1 MAAVEKTDILVFD
14 DTDDTKDLFDQ
25 VFRHQ
30 IKDGVYSFSYA
41 KTVEDSLTLMKQKPF
56 DIFLSDISVDGTDAI
71 DLIRDLR
78 KQYPVMKCVIISAY
92 GDINTLRSLM
102 RVGAHDFVIK
112 PIDIDDLVDTI
123 DKTAKYVARTK
134 EIEKTNKKFAAIS
147 NELDV
152 TAQLQRSMLPG
163 NVIRNGSIDLWA
175 DTVPAAEVGGDFY
188 DYFWLSDTKLGIV
201 MADVSGKNV
210 SAAMFAVMA
219 KTLIKAFAKV
229 YSSPAEC
236 FQKTNITLCGENTTT
251 MFVTAMYGIVDIE
264 KNELTYTNA
273 GHLPIVSVLPGQ
285 EARFLE
291 CDAGMALG
299 IWDETEFTDNV
310 HKFSP
315 GEMIMLYT
323 DGVTE
328 AAAVDGAEFDTKR
341 LSSVVTENSKKNP
354 QLVTKELVSAIKQF
368 TTGAAQSDDIT
379 TLCLKYRYR
388 VISHDN

>member
-1 MAAVEKTDILVFD
+1 MDALEKTEILVFD

-41 KTVEDSLTLMKQKPF
+41 KTVKDSLDLMQQKGF
-56 DIFLSDISVDGTDAI
+56 DIFLSDISVDGTDAVELI
-71 DLIRDLR
+71 KDLG
-78 KQYPVMKCVIISAY
+78 KQYPLMKSVIISAY

-102 RVGAHDFVIK
+102 RAGAHDFVIK
-112 PIDIDDLVDTI
+112 PIDLEDLTDTI
-123 DKTAKYVARTK
+123 DKTAKHVAKTK
-134 EIEKTNKKFAAIS
+134 EIERTNKKLVAIS

-163 NVIRNGSIDLWA
+163 NVVRNGSIDLWA
-175 DTVPAAEVGGDFY
+175 DTVPASEVGGDFY
-188 DYFWLSDTKLGIV
+188 DYFWLSDTKLGVV

-229 YSSPAEC
+229 YPSPAEC
-236 FQKTNITLCGENTTT
+236 FQKTNVTLCADNNT
-251 MFVTAMYGIVDIE
+251 MRFVTAMYGIVDIE
-264 KNELTYTNA
+264 KNEITYTNA
-273 GHLPIVSVLPGQ
+273 GHLPIVSILPGQ
-285 EARFLE
+285 TATFLE
-291 CDAGMALG
+291 CDPGMALG

-315 GEMIMLYT
+315 GEMIMMYT

-328 AAAVDGAEFDTKR
+328 AAAVDGAEFEADR
-341 LSSVVTENSKKNP
+341 LAKVVTENSKKNP
-354 QLVTKELVSAIKQF
+354 QLVTKELVAAIKQF
-368 TTGAAQSDDIT
+368 TIGAAQSDDIT

-388 VISHDN
+388 VVPHAN